1 MAELTTNT
9 KPTTSSAQSRT
20 RPQAKTARAPR
31 KTQKRKSSDVT
42 STTVDSS
49 DAPSTVEPTSVKKA
63 KVAREKNEKAPN
75 KPKKEKDMSH
85 GKVVGIDEEDTLND
99 DMAHEKLESR
109 STALVSFQDAEHDK
123 EFSTV
128 AAADEEEEEGEGW
141 AFQVSAPIK
150 KPKVAA
156 RTTRPKAEKLTTAKI
171 EKPTKTDRTSKAKTA
186 GSAEKKEKTE
196 SLTGDAAVQC
206 LMNYL
211 EEQNRPYNG
220 TDIIANLHGK
230 VKKSIADKLLVEMA
244 NQGKIMGKLAGK
256 SWIFWCIQDPKDAT
270 TPSELS
276 ALDTGIKALRDSLV
290 ALKIEAKTLVTQLQT
305 LRSSPTLP
313 LLSSMIATLEAS
325 NATKQVKLKDFT
337 EGNVQK
343 VDKEQMGALEK
354 EWQFWQKKALARK
367 KCFREVEGE
376 LLYIMEREQI
386 WEQ

>member
-1 MAELTTNT
+1 MTELTTNT
-9 KPTTSSAQSRT
+9 KPTTSSTQSRT
-20 RPQAKTARAPR
+20 RPQAKTARVPR

-42 STTVDSS
+42 ATTVDSS
-49 DAPSTVEPTSVKKA
+49 DAPSLVGSTSVKKA
-63 KVAREKNEKAPN
+63 KVAREKKEKAPN
-75 KPKKEKDMSH
+75 KSKKEKDM
-85 GKVVGIDEEDTLND
+85 IDEDDAFND
-99 DMAHEKLESR
+99 DMAHEKLKSR
-109 STALVSFQDAEHDK
+109 STALVKFQDAEHDK
-123 EFSTV
+123 EFSTS
-128 AAADEEEEEGEGW
+128 AAADEEEEEEENC
-141 AFQVSAPIK
+141 AFEVSAPIK
-150 KPKVAA
+150 KLKVAA
-156 RTTRPKAEKLTTAKI
+156 RTTKPKAENLITAKV
-171 EKPTKTDRTSKAKTA
+171 EKPTKTDRTSKGKTA

-211 EEQNRPYNG
+211 EGQNRPYNG

-276 ALDTGIKALRDSLV
+276 ALDTGITALRESLV

-354 EWQFWQKKALARK
+354 EWQFWKKKALVRK

-376 LLYIMEREQI
+376 LLNIMEREQI